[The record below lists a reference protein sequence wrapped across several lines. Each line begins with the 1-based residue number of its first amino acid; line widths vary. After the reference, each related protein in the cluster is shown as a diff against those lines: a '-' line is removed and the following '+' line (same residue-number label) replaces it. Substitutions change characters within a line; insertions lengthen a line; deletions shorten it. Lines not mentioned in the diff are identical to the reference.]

1 MKKILLFISFFTF
14 FSNLALMA
22 QVKSSAYYSFSGNCS
37 SKAWDGERIDKRVF
51 VKPLAEAF
59 CNIVNTTSFNDCNE
73 CELARL
79 EFNSTHNIIEIDGC
93 IARIY
98 TTPCAPCNGANDII
112 HGPQQGSSFYST
124 NPANEVADWISDDI
138 ERLLALNPNAL
149 NNNENSEYSKA
160 KNGLRNSGSWF
171 LDADKPF
178 VSTNMRQ
185 GGFSETGSE
194 DLNMKSNID
203 KATDFSFLANQ
214 ANVNRYVN
222 ASTRLA
228 APYLANPQDLTL
240 LLHQEFKTVS
250 GYDLDAIM
258 QKLPSE
264 RTEAEKQA
272 LYDYQEWRKQ
282 VTDLMIEDLSI
293 KANEVSKELEMAI
306 LAENCYGDSKHL
318 FLSQTN
324 YMKISSDFFDKND
337 PMIELANAIQMC
349 NFTNA
354 LSGFHA
360 ELYYNTVTKEYSIA
374 FEGSNMNPLSSPIDF
389 IQDWAKTN
397 IPQGLGEIPAQF
409 VLAAY
414 ISSYI
419 PNDAKINITG
429 HSLGGGLASLA
440 GAISGKPTYTFNAE
454 GVNKN
459 IIDAFDLTE
468 KIEKKNYNITAIQST
483 DDPLTSVQE
492 GDIKIGVTQT
502 VESIISKLPDI
513 IEPIASKSTD
523 NLLKKYIGAPA
534 IGDKKMFE
542 TGEGHAMNGF
552 ISNLSYA
559 YGTYNTIKNEI
570 YQHGHGVERQTQESI
585 MIITGD

>member
-1 MKKILLFISFFTF
+1 MRKIVLIFCVFAFSIAMPIGAQIRFT
-14 FSNLALMA
+14 A
-22 QVKSSAYYSFSGNCS
+22 QVSSISGDCNSLGAKVWIGVAKAVCEHIGTVSF
-37 SKAWDGERIDKRVF
+37 A
-51 VKPLAEAF
+51 
-59 CNIVNTTSFNDCNE
+59 DCNE
-73 CELARL
+73 CERVRL
-79 EFNSTHNIIEIDGC
+79 EYISEYSGSQYGC
-93 IARIY
+93 MVRVTA
-98 TTPCAPCNGANDII
+98 TPCTPCDRSNSNGINIL
-112 HGPQQGSSFYST
+112 GPQQGSSFYST
-124 NPANEVADWISDDI
+124 NPANEVADWVNDDI
-138 ERLLALNPNAL
+138 ERQLALNKNYL
-149 NNNENSEYSKA
+149 KGGKENSEYSKA
-160 KNGLRNSGSWF
+160 KKGLRNSNSWF
-171 LDADKPF
+171 LDTDKPF
-178 VSTNMRQ
+178 EAINYRP
-185 GGFSETGSE
+185 GGTFYTGTD
-194 DLNMKSNID
+194 DLNMKSKID
-203 KATDFSFLANQ
+203 KSTDFSFLANQ
-214 ANVNRYVN
+214 ANVKRYVN
-222 ASTRLA
+222 STPRLA

-468 KIEKKNYNITAIQST
+468 KIEKKNYDITAIQST